1 MSPSTSEIVLPSYD
15 DPVVAGAVEAV
26 GGRPGAHARLGAARF
41 WTPIRVLLA
50 LTVLT
55 CALGWAQKAPCR
67 DGNNWVHEYQY
78 TRGCY
83 SDVVALYS
91 AEGLSAGQRPYLDHP
106 VEYPVVIGA
115 VMELAAL
122 GAGGLN
128 SVFPD
133 RPTNRAG
140 MDLARARTSQQ
151 AQTART
157 ARSSAK
163 ANAGGRHFYDVTWLL
178 LTGCALVV
186 TVTTARLAGRRVW
199 DAALFA
205 LAPTL
210 VLHLTTNWDLVAT
223 ALAGVGLLLWARSRP
238 VLAGVLLGLATATK
252 LYPVLFLA
260 PLLVLCLRAGR
271 VRAWG
276 ACAGALV
283 LTAVV
288 ATGPVYLVSPVFFD
302 RAGAQVQLAG
312 SPLSRLPT
320 EGLAALAPH
329 RTVGSETGVN
339 AVYRFFELNTLRG
352 ADWDSLALQVTHLQT
367 ARPSTPWA
375 YVGNAWAGLFT
386 DNGLSASQPP
396 THLNTAVAVSFLL
409 VLGALGLLALRAPRR
424 PRLPQLLFLT
434 MVGFLLTN
442 KVDSPQ
448 YVLWLLP
455 LAVLARPRWR
465 PFLAWQAAEGLVLLT
480 RFALFVGNDKPGQGL
495 DISWFFGAVLLRD
508 GLLLLYAGLVVRD
521 ILRPDLDA
529 VRADGS
535 DDPAGGML
543 DGAPD
548 RAPSDAGVQD
558 GQAWTP
564 ARTGTA

>member
-1 MSPSTSEIVLPSYD
+1 MSQTVLPSYD

-26 GGRPGAHARLGAARF
+26 GGPPGAHARLGAARF

-67 DGNNWVHEYQY
+67 DGSNWVHEYQY
-78 TRGCY
+78 TRACY

-91 AEGLSAGQRPYLDHP
+91 AEGLSAGKRPYLDQP

-122 GAGGLN
+122 GADGLT

-133 RPTNRAG
+133 RPTSRAAG
-140 MDLARARTSQQ
+140 ELSRARTPQQ
-151 AQTART
+151 AQAARA
-157 ARSSAK
+157 ARSSAQ

-178 LTGCALVV
+178 LTVCALVV
-186 TVTTARLAGRRVW
+186 TVTTARLAARRVW

-223 ALAGVGLLLWARSRP
+223 ALAAVGLLLWARSRP
-238 VLAGVLLGLATATK
+238 VLAGILLGLATATK

-260 PLLVLCLRAGR
+260 PMLMLCLRAGR

-283 LTAVV
+283 FTAVAV
-288 ATGPVYLVSPVFFD
+288 TGPVYLISPTFVE
-302 RAGAQVQLAG
+302 RSGVQAQLAG
-312 SPLSRLPT
+312 SPLSRLST
-320 EGLAALAPH
+320 EGFGALAPH
-329 RTVGSETGVN
+329 RTVGAETGVN

-352 ADWDSLALQVTHLQT
+352 ADWDSLTLQATHLHT
-367 ARPSTPWA
+367 DHPAAPWE

-386 DNGLSASQPP
+386 DDGLAAGQAP

-465 PFLAWQAAEGLVLLT
+465 PLLAWQAAEGLVLLT
-480 RFALFVGNDKPGQGL
+480 RFAMFVGNDKPGQGL
-495 DISWFFGAVLLRD
+495 DISWFFAAVLLRD

-521 ILRPDLDA
+521 ILRPELDV

-535 DDPAGGML
+535 DDPAGGVL

-548 RAPSDAGVQD
+548 RGPRDDRVAD
-558 GQAWTP
+558 G
-564 ARTGTA
+564 GTRDSVHTLRA